1 MKESFADVLTNI
13 DCDFN
18 FYLRHVLEED
28 LRKQRYTVFVEC
40 DTQLNLSTLF

>member
-18 FYLRHVLEED
+18 FYLHQVLEQD
-28 LRKQRYTVFVEC
+28 LREA
-40 DTQLNLSTLF
+40 TLHRIC

>member
-18 FYLRHVLEED
+18 FYLRQVLE
-28 LRKQRYTVFVEC
+28 RTCGRQRYTVFVEC